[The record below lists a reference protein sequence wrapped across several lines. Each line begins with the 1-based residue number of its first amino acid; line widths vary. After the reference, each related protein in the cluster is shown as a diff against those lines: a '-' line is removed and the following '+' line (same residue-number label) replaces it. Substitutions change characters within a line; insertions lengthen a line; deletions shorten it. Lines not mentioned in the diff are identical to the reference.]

1 MTNIGENA
9 GYQSDEVLET
19 SVASGRVARYLWT
32 AVGTFFLALGLLGI
46 AVPLLPTTPFLL
58 LAAACYLRG
67 SRKMHRWLL
76 TNRVIG
82 RYLKAYREKR
92 GLPMKVK
99 IVTIFLLWFTIGIT
113 ALVAIDNI
121 IIQVILFAVAV
132 GVTLH
137 LLAIKTAKEE
147 LGAS

>member
-1 MTNIGENA
+1 MTINGENA
-9 GYQSDEVLET
+9 GYQSDEASET

-32 AVGTFFLALGLLGI
+32 AGGTFFLALGLFGI

-67 SRKMHRWLL
+67 SIKMHRWLL

-82 RYLKAYREKR
+82 RYLKAYREKK
-92 GLPMKVK
+92 GLPMRIK
-99 IVTIFLLWFTIGIT
+99 IVTICLLWFTIGIT

-121 IIQVILFAVAV
+121 IIQVVLFAVAI

-137 LLAIKTAKEE
+137 LLTIKTAKEE
-147 LGAS
+147 SGTS